1 MFYMI
6 SLVDIADSNDIDA
19 LLKEE
24 MCLLNEQ
31 IKKIKQINVSLYIKK
46 IKQINVSLYKMW
58 ATNDARLSNHER
70 NLAFYCAY
78 Y

>member
-19 LLKEE
+19 LLNEE

-31 IKKIKQINVSLYIKK
+31 IKK

>member
-1 MFYMI
+1 MFYLI
-6 SLVDIADSNDIDA
+6 SLVYIADSNDIDA

-31 IKKIKQINVSLYIKK
+31 IKKIKQINVSLY
-46 IKQINVSLYKMW
+46 KMW
-58 ATNDARLSNHER
+58 ATNDAGLSNHER